1 VSNGEL
7 GQTAAWY
14 QRFADNEAA
23 GASAIYEA
31 WARGV
36 VGDAEVVALIDE
48 LPRLHRQPNLI
59 FAVSR
64 LLGAPEG
71 DYPGWRTWLLSH
83 WPAVRAEASLK
94 LTQTNEPGR
103 VAALLPALAMIPGP
117 LALLEV
123 GAAAGLCLYP
133 DRYSVSFDGAP
144 PLNPLNPR
152 CGASGDSGA
161 RGDSGDSGDSDESAV
176 MLTTRTT
183 GAVPIPKELP
193 NVVWRAGLDLYP
205 LDVANDADM
214 KWLVTLS
221 WPEHHER
228 RARIEAAITIA
239 REDPPT
245 IVRGD
250 AVDALSALAATAPA
264 GATLV
269 IISAGVLVYLPP
281 IDRERFEHLALQH
294 VAAGAR
300 WVSLEGAAVLPGV
313 ESKLPAA
320 RPPATGPGLFVL
332 ALDGEPLA
340 WVGPHGQH
348 IHWLS

>member
-1 VSNGEL
+1 VTGSF

-14 QRFADNEAA
+14 QRFADNETA
-23 GASAIYEA
+23 GVSPIYES

-36 VGDAEVVALIDE
+36 VGDAPMLALIDE

-71 DYPGWRTWLLSH
+71 DYPGWRAWLLEN
-83 WPAVRAEASLK
+83 WPAVRAEAQIK

-103 VAALLPALAMIPGP
+103 VAALLPALALIPGP
-117 LALLEV
+117 VALLEV

-144 PLNPLNPR
+144 PLNPR
-152 CGASGDSGA
+152 DG
-161 RGDSGDSGDSDESAV
+161 ESTV
-176 MLTTRTT
+176 LLTTRTT
-183 GAVPIPKELP
+183 GAVPIPDALP

-205 LDVANDADM
+205 LEVTNEADM
-214 KWLVTLS
+214 AWLVTLI
-221 WPEHHER
+221 WPEQQER
-228 RARIEAAITIA
+228 RTRIVAAIDIA
-239 REDPPT
+239 RQDPPT

-250 AVDALSALAATAPA
+250 AVDALSALAATAPTD
-264 GATLV
+264 ATLV
-269 IISAGVLVYLPP
+269 IVSAGVIVYLPP
-281 IDRERFEHLALQH
+281 ADRLRFENLALHH

-300 WVSLEGAAVLPGV
+300 WVSLEGVAVLPGV
-313 ESKLPAA
+313 ESKLPTL
-320 RPPATGPGLFVL
+320 RPRVAGPGLFVL
-332 ALDGEPLA
+332 ALDGNPVA

-348 IHWLS
+348 IDWLG

>member
-1 VSNGEL
+1 MSIPEL

-14 QRFADNEAA
+14 QRFADNEAS
-23 GASAIYEA
+23 GASPIYES

-36 VGDAEVVALIDE
+36 VGDAEVLAAIDE

-71 DYPGWRTWLLSH
+71 DYFQWRQWLLAN
-83 WPAVRAEASLK
+83 WPDMRPEARTK

-103 VAALLPALAMIPGP
+103 VAALLPALSLIPGP

-133 DRYSVSFDGAP
+133 DRYSVSFNGATPVNPSDGASTV
-144 PLNPLNPR
+144 LL
-152 CGASGDSGA
+152 ATS
-161 RGDSGDSGDSDESAV
+161 
-176 MLTTRTT
+176 TT
-183 GAVPIPKELP
+183 GAVPIPDHLP
-193 NVVWRAGLDLYP
+193 NIVWRAGLDLYP
-205 LDVANDADM
+205 LEVTDDADM
-214 KWLVTLS
+214 RWLVTLI
-221 WPEHHER
+221 WPEQNER
-228 RARIEAAITIA
+228 RARIVSAIEIA
-239 REDPPT
+239 RQDPPT

-250 AVDALSALAATAPA
+250 AVEALSALAAAAPA
-264 GATLV
+264 NATLV
-269 IISAGVLVYLPP
+269 IVSAGVLVYLPP
-281 IDRERFEHLALQH
+281 VDRERFEALALQH

-300 WVSLEGAAVLPGV
+300 WVSLEGVAVLPGV
-313 ESKLPAA
+313 ERKLPAA
-320 RPPATGPGLFVL
+320 RPRANGAGLFVL

-348 IHWLS
+348 IDWLA